1 MKLWVDKIMNTDYAV
16 GGESKPLK
24 DFVYSWD
31 VLNEVI
37 LSYPERLPARTSNGS
52 YSSAGSIQREDQG
65 VTGRGNWTPNADDPG
80 ETLHAWGDPA
90 FTWKD
95 ALRYGNS
102 DEEFWD
108 AKRAGNPWVRALG
121 PDAVYLM
128 FKYARLKAPDA
139 ILYINDYDTFRP
151 NKADMIYKMVVD
163 LNERWKSDPDN
174 PNPNGTMLI
183 NAMGAQEHN
192 NIEPQRTAGG
202 NIIVG
207 TTYEGVE
214 HNFEKWASIPNMR
227 LGVSELDVRVYDNG
241 GTNTAPT
248 IQQQIDQAKLFRH
261 MFRTYL
267 KYSNNANGSRFDRV
281 TFWGHTDN
289 GNWKSAGKPT
299 MFDNSRPNN
308 RAKPAYYAVQ
318 QALREYRAA
327 HP

>member
-24 DFVYSWD
+24 DWVYSWD

-52 YSSAGSIQREDQG
+52 YAAVGSIQRDDQG
-65 VTGRGNWTPNADDPG
+65 VTGRGNWTPNPTNPG
-80 ETLHAWGDPA
+80 FTLHAWGDSE

-128 FKYARLKAPDA
+128 FKYARLNAPEA
-139 ILYINDYDTFRP
+139 ILYINDYDTFRQ
-151 NKADMIYKMVVD
+151 NKAKMIYDMVVE
-163 LNERWKSDPDN
+163 LNDRWTKDSDYIS
-174 PNPNGTMLI
+174 GTMLI

-192 NIEPQRTAGG
+192 NIEGERIASNG

-207 TTYEGVE
+207 TTAEGVDY
-214 HNFEKWASIPNMR
+214 NFSLWSSIPNMR
-227 LGVSELDVRVYDNG
+227 IAVSELDVRVYDNG
-241 GTNTAPT
+241 GTRTAPT
-248 IQQQIDQAKLFRH
+248 LADQIKQAELFRD

-289 GNWKSAGKPT
+289 GNWMSAGKPT
-299 MFDNSRPNN
+299 MFDSSSI
-308 RAKPAYYAVQ
+308 AKPAYYAVQ
-318 QALREYRAA
+318 QALEEYKAA
-327 HP
+327 HPVTP